1 MGRSVQRDQISF
13 RVIMKKKMIDEVKRD
28 LDEQM
33 GKVNSDLVTP

>member
-1 MGRSVQRDQISF
+1 MLTTVQRDQISF
-13 RVIMKKKMIDEVKRD
+13 RDIMKKKMIDEVKRD